1 MFEYLIRH
9 GVTRGLGR
17 FGSEWGDL
25 EPGEKVIARS
35 ERGKELGEVV
45 LRVEACSEGN
55 NKERRAW
62 VEQKATASDIEI
74 WRGLEKERQ
83 RRFEIC
89 LEVARAGD
97 WPIEPIDVE
106 PLFDRTV
113 LQYLGPR
120 RFEGSADLVARLRAT
135 KGLDVFLEPAG
146 LDELQPE
153 QSACG
158 GGGCGSCGSR
168 ENEGSSETSA
178 GHACASCPLS
188 R

>member
-1 MFEYLIRH
+1 M
-9 GVTRGLGR
+9 
-17 FGSEWGDL
+17 